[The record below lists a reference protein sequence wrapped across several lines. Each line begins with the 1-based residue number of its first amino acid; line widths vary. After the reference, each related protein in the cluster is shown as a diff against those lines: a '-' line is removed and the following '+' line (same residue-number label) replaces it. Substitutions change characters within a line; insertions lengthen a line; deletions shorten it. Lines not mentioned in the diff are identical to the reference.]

1 MKKVFAKKGVIC
13 FSLFT
18 LSLFTT
24 PAVAQDAF
32 YIYRNDGDFD
42 GFFYDNVIRMGY
54 SKIDP
59 QGVEHE
65 EYVIQEI
72 ETADSLYRIPLYAI
86 DSIGFQQ
93 PEVIFN
99 PRLVNMDETG
109 LTQYVENTYDNKL
122 FLSRNTPS
130 ELLPKE
136 GDVLVSFGTDI
147 QNDHLRI
154 NLNYGEDHEYGGFG
168 GPPCKGLTPN
178 YIWTYHTGKWRSRFS
193 M

>member
-65 EYVIQEI
+65 EYVIQGSRISVKTLDLNRPFDEI
-72 ETADSLYRIPLYAI
+72 RLALDGIVQER
-86 DSIGFQQ
+86 FQPQ
-93 PEVIFN
+93 
-99 PRLVNMDETG
+99 
-109 LTQYVENTYDNKL
+109 
-122 FLSRNTPS
+122 
-130 ELLPKE
+130 
-136 GDVLVSFGTDI
+136 
-147 QNDHLRI
+147 
-154 NLNYGEDHEYGGFG
+154 
-168 GPPCKGLTPN
+168 
-178 YIWTYHTGKWRSRFS
+178 
-193 M
+193 